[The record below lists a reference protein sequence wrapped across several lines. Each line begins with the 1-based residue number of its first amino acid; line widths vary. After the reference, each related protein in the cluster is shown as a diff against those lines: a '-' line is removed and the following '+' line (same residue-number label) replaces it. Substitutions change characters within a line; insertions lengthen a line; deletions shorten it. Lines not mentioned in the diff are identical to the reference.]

1 MTSKPS
7 LLERLAR
14 GPVLADGAMGTMLYA
29 RGFSFDRCY
38 EALNV
43 EAPEVVREIHRL
55 YLEAGAEILETN
67 TFGANRYRL
76 AEHGLEDQVARL
88 NRAGVELARQA
99 ASDAGRPVWI
109 AGSVGPLGVPL
120 APLGRVK
127 AVEAREAFRE
137 QIAAL
142 AEAGVDLLI
151 LETFSSLPELVEAV
165 RAAQEV
171 APHLPLVAEMTF
183 AQDGHTL
190 MGHTP
195 EEVVDALMAL
205 GVPLIGANCSVGPA
219 KLLPVIR
226 RMAAR
231 VREAGGPPPDLVVM
245 PNAGWPEMAAG
256 RLRYPAT
263 PDYFA
268 DYAGRFLA
276 LGVRVIGGCC
286 GTTPEHIAAIR
297 RALSAHPEPA
307 PEPRP
312 VILMPPPPPAPT
324 EQPPTELA
332 RRLRSGR
339 LVISVEVDPPRG
351 PDASALL
358 EVARSLKAGG
368 VDVLNIADSP
378 MARLRMSPWAL
389 AFLVQNHV
397 GMETILHFPTRGR
410 NLLRIQSDLLAVHAL
425 GVRNLFI
432 VMGDPPAQG
441 DYPEAS
447 DAMDIVP
454 SGLVRLIKERFNA
467 GQDHAGE
474 PLGRPT
480 AFFVGVALNFN
491 APDPAR
497 EIKALRRKVRAGADF
512 IMTQPVY
519 EPEALR
525 AFLRRY
531 EEEAGPLSIPILAG
545 VLPLVSLR
553 HAEFLHNEVPGIM
566 VPEAVRE
573 RLRRAGEGRA
583 RGEGLRIAQEVVA
596 ELAEFVQGFYVMPPM
611 GRYEL
616 VFSLMEAI
624 PPHRRGGGRT
634 GEPAMESEGP
644 QVSGGHG
651 ELSDEH

>member
-1 MTSKPS
+1 MTKPT
-7 LLERLAR
+7 LLERLAQ
-14 GPVLADGAMGTMLYA
+14 GPLLADGAMGTMLYA

-43 EAPEVVREIHRL
+43 EAPEVVLEIHRA
-55 YLEAGAEILETN
+55 YLQAGAELLETN

-76 AEHGLEDQVARL
+76 AEHGLEDQAALL
-88 NRAGVELARQA
+88 NRAGVTLARKA
-99 ASDAGRPVWI
+99 ALEVDRPVWI

-142 AEAGVDLLI
+142 AEAGVDALI
-151 LETFSSLPELVEAV
+151 LETFSSLPEILEAV
-165 RAAQEV
+165 RAAQEI
-171 APHLPLVAEMTF
+171 APHLPIIAEMTF

-195 EEVVDALMAL
+195 EEVVETLLGL
-205 GVPLIGANCSVGPA
+205 GVPIVGANCSVGPA

-226 RMAAR
+226 RMASRMA
-231 VREAGGPPPDLVVM
+231 EAEGGPPYLAVM

-268 DYAGRFLA
+268 EYTRRFLS
-276 LGVRVIGGCC
+276 LGVRILGGCC
-286 GTTPEHIAAIR
+286 GTTPEHIAAMR
-297 RALSAHPEPA
+297 RALEARAEPSAEDRRPIFRVVSPSTPPEP
-307 PEPRP
+307 EP
-312 VILMPPPPPAPT
+312 T
-324 EQPPTELA
+324 DLA
-332 RRLRSGR
+332 RRLRAGL
-339 LVISVEVDPPRG
+339 LVVSVEVDPPRG
-351 PDASALL
+351 HDASALL

-368 VDVLNIADSP
+368 VDALNIADSP

-410 NLLRIQSDLLAVHAL
+410 NLLRIQSDLLAIHAL
-425 GVRNLFI
+425 GVRNLFV

-441 DYPEAS
+441 DYPEAT

-454 SGLVRLIKERFNA
+454 SGLVQLIKERFNT
-467 GQDHAGE
+467 GLDHAGE
-474 PLGRPT
+474 SIGRPT

-497 EIKALRRKVRAGADF
+497 EMKALRRKIRAGADF

-519 EPEALR
+519 EPAALKD
-525 AFLRRY
+525 FLRRY
-531 EEEAGPLSIPILAG
+531 EDQEGPIPIPILAG

-553 HAEFLHNEVPGIM
+553 HAEFLHNEVPGIQ
-566 VPEAVRE
+566 VPEAIRE
-573 RLRRAGEGRA
+573 RLRRAGEERA
-583 RGEGLRIAQEVVA
+583 RVEGLRIAQEVVA
-596 ELAEFVQGFYVMPPM
+596 ELAKFAQGLYVMPPM

-616 VFSLMEAI
+616 VFQMMEAI
-624 PPHRRGGGRT
+624 PSHRRRR
-634 GEPAMESEGP
+634 EG
-644 QVSGGHG
+644 
-651 ELSDEH
+651 LRLD

>member
-1 MTSKPS
+1 MTKPG
-7 LLERLAR
+7 LLERLAQ
-14 GPVLADGAMGTMLYA
+14 GPMLADGAMGTMLYA
-29 RGFSFDRCY
+29 HGFPFDRCY

-43 EAPEVVREIHRL
+43 EAPEVVLEIHRA
-55 YLEAGAEILETN
+55 YLRAGAELLETN

-76 AEHGLEDQVARL
+76 SEHGLEDRVALL
-88 NRAGVELARQA
+88 NRAGVALARQA
-99 ASDAGRPVWI
+99 AAEVERPVWI

-120 APLGRVK
+120 APLGRVRP
-127 AVEAREAFRE
+127 VDAREAFRE

-142 AEAGVDLLI
+142 VEAGVDALI
-151 LETFSSLPELVEAV
+151 LETFSSLPELLEAV

-171 APHLPLVAEMTF
+171 APELPLIAEMTF
-183 AQDGHTL
+183 AQDGYTL

-195 EEVVDALMAL
+195 EEAVEALMAL
-205 GVPLIGANCSVGPA
+205 GVPIIGANCSVGPA

-231 VREAGGPPPDLVVM
+231 IGEAGGPPPYLVVM

-268 DYAGRFLA
+268 ESARRFMA
-276 LGVRVIGGCC
+276 LGVRIIGGCC
-286 GTTPEHIAAIR
+286 GTTPAHIAAMR
-297 RALSAHPEPA
+297 SVLQRAIEPAEEGSPPILRPTPIPIVTA
-307 PEPRP
+307 PEP
-312 VILMPPPPPAPT
+312 T
-324 EQPPTELA
+324 DLA

-339 LVISVEVDPPRG
+339 FVVSVEVDPPRG
-351 PDASALL
+351 HDASALL
-358 EVARSLKAGG
+358 EVARTLKAGG
-368 VDVLNIADSP
+368 VDALNIADSP

-410 NLLRIQSDLLAVHAL
+410 NLLRIQSDLLAIHAL
-425 GVRNLFI
+425 GVRNLFV

-441 DYPEAS
+441 DYPEAT

-467 GQDHAGE
+467 GLDHAGE
-474 PLGRPT
+474 PIGQPT

-497 EIKALRRKVRAGADF
+497 EMKALRRKIRAGADF

-519 EPEALR
+519 EPAALR
-525 AFLRRY
+525 DFLRRY
-531 EEEAGPLSIPILAG
+531 EEQEGPIPIPILAG

-553 HAEFLHNEVPGIM
+553 HAEFLQNEVPGIM

-583 RGEGLRIAQEVVA
+583 RAEGLRIAQEVVA
-596 ELAEFVQGFYVMPPM
+596 ELAEFAQGLYVMPPM
-611 GRYEL
+611 GRYEV
-616 VFSLMEAI
+616 VFQLMEAI
-624 PPHRRGGGRT
+624 PAHRRPRARIG
-634 GEPAMESEGP
+634 SEEIDAAG
-644 QVSGGHG
+644 S
-651 ELSDEH
+651 L